1 MASAG
6 GGGGRSS
13 SKAKM
18 KEEEEEDLGLAGA
31 ALTVGAAALAMWGIA
46 KWFGSSEKEPE
57 KMMKAPGQGGR
68 YMPRKDFE
76 QNPSDYFRNQR
87 AKK

>member
-18 KEEEEEDLGLAGA
+18 KEEEEEGLGGA
-31 ALTVGAAALAMWGIA
+31 ALVVGAAALAVWGIA
-46 KWFGSSEKEPE
+46 TWFGSSEKEPE

-76 QNPSDYFRNQR
+76 QNPSDYFRKQR
-87 AKK
+87 GKK

>member
-18 KEEEEEDLGLAGA
+18 KEEEKEEGLGGA
-31 ALTVGAAALAMWGIA
+31 ALVVGAAALAVWGIA
-46 KWFGSSEKEPE
+46 KWFGSEEKEPE